1 MEMINVQ
8 QAEDI
13 ILSQYQ
19 DYGKE
24 SIAYQLALGRVL
36 AEDILADRDLPPFDR
51 PTVDGIAIRFTSYE
65 KGNRTFAIKAVQSAG
80 EASVAID
87 SKDQC
92 IEIMTGAAL
101 DSTVDTVIRYEDIT
115 VSNGIATINIDI
127 RKGQNIHLKGKD
139 KSAGEVLV
147 KANQV
152 ITPAIIGIAASVGKT
167 SLQVKKIPKIIIIST
182 GDEMITPE
190 LVPEAFQLR
199 RSNGITIQSVLEKY
213 KIAADL
219 LHLNDNYNEIKNE
232 LIRCIAQYDV
242 LLMSGGVSMGKF
254 DYLPQVCEEVGIE
267 KLFHKIKQRPGKP
280 FWFGKS
286 RNQKLAFAFPGN
298 PVSVFMCLHRYF
310 IPWLEKSLGIPQNS
324 PLYAILGNDIEFP
337 FSLQYFAQVKLQI
350 NEQGQLIA
358 NIVDTNGSGDF
369 SHLAETDAFV
379 ELPLEQNIFRKG
391 EVYKIWKYSFL
402 NL

>member
-1 MEMINVQ
+1 MISVQ
-8 QAEDI
+8 QAEEI
-13 ILSQYQ
+13 VLSQYQ

-24 SIAYQLALGRVL
+24 SISYDLVIGRVL

-65 KGNRTFAIKAVQSAG
+65 EGFRSFNIKTIQSAG
-80 EASVAID
+80 ETSVAID
-87 SKDQC
+87 SEDQC

-115 VSNGIATINIDI
+115 VDNGIATININI
-127 RKGQNIHLKGKD
+127 EKGQNIHLKGKD
-139 KSAGEVLV
+139 KKAGEILV

-167 SLQVKKIPKIIIIST
+167 SLWVKKLPKIVIIST
-182 GDEMITPE
+182 GDEMISPE
-190 LVPEAFQLR
+190 LTPTAFQLR
-199 RSNGITIQSVLEKY
+199 RSNGVTISSVLEKY
-213 KIAADL
+213 KIKADL
-219 LHLNDNYNEIKNE
+219 IHLNDDYEEIKKE
-232 LIRCIAQYDV
+232 LSNCIDIYDI

-254 DYLPQVCEEVGIE
+254 DYLPQVCEELGIK

-286 RNQKLAFAFPGN
+286 QNQKLVFAFPGN

-310 IPWLEKSLGIPQNS
+310 IPWLEKSLGIPQSS

-369 SHLAETDAFV
+369 SHLAETNAFV

>member
-1 MEMINVQ
+1 MISVQ
-8 QAEDI
+8 QAEEI
-13 ILSQYQ
+13 VLSQYQ

-24 SIAYQLALGRVL
+24 SISYDLVIGRVL

-65 KGNRTFAIKAVQSAG
+65 EGFRSFNIKAIQSAG
-80 EASVAID
+80 ETSVAID
-87 SKDQC
+87 SEDQC

-115 VSNGIATINIDI
+115 VDNGIATININI
-127 RKGQNIHLKGKD
+127 KKVQNIHLKGKD
-139 KSAGEVLV
+139 KKAGEILV

-167 SLQVKKIPKIIIIST
+167 SLWVKKLPKIAIIST
-182 GDEMITPE
+182 GDEMISPE
-190 LVPEAFQLR
+190 LTPTAFQLR
-199 RSNGITIQSVLEKY
+199 RSNGVTISSVLEKY
-213 KIAADL
+213 KIKADL
-219 LHLNDNYNEIKNE
+219 IHLNDDYEEIKKE
-232 LIRCIAQYDV
+232 LSNCIDTYDI

-254 DYLPQVCEEVGIE
+254 DYLPQVCEELGIK

-286 RNQKLAFAFPGN
+286 QNQKLVFAFPGN

-310 IPWLEKSLGIPQNS
+310 IPWLERSLEIPQSS
-324 PLYAILGNDIEFP
+324 PLYAILENDIEFP
-337 FSLQYFAQVKLQI
+337 FSLQYFAQTKLQI
-350 NEQGQLIA
+350 NKQGQLIA

-369 SHLAETDAFV
+369 SHLAETNAFV
-379 ELPLEQNIFRKG
+379 ELPLEQNTFRKG
-391 EVYKIWKYSFL
+391 EVYKVWQYSFL